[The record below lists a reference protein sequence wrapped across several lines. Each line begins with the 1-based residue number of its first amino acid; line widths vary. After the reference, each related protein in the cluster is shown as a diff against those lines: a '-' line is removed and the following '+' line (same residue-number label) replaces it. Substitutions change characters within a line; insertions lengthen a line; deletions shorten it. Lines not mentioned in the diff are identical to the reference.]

1 MGRNRIDEDNDVEI
15 VAVVIWSCEP
25 MPWQEL
31 VRMGLA
37 VDLKDL
43 KEHWPQKT

>member
-1 MGRNRIDEDNDVEI
+1 MEI
-15 VAVVIWSCEP
+15 VAVVIWSCGP
-25 MPWQEL
+25 MPWREP

-43 KEHWPQKT
+43 EEQ